1 MKATPPLS
9 AGGPAPSFHATMLAL
24 WQGAKN
30 RQLAKA
36 LFGSVEESE
45 NFRGSC
51 GGHLTDDW
59 HYLVAD
65 GKATDLAD
73 PSPRTRLEPCR
84 YRSRR
89 PTPSLGTMTRRRARI
104 KR

>member
-9 AGGPAPSFHATMLAL
+9 AGGPAPWFNATMLAL

-45 NFRGSC
+45 TSAA
-51 GGHLTDDW
+51 HA
-59 HYLVAD
+59 VV
-65 GKATDLAD
+65 
-73 PSPRTRLEPCR
+73 
-84 YRSRR
+84 
-89 PTPSLGTMTRRRARI
+89 I
-104 KR
+104 